1 MINGQLAS
9 TFVCGKGLDC
19 VTYGSMGNQGQM
31 PNNIYYIK
39 ALKLIEFKTIYRP
52 NNLNYYR

>member
-9 TFVCGKGLDC
+9 TFVCGKGLDY

-31 PNNIYYIK
+31 PNNIYVT
-39 ALKLIEFKTIYRP
+39 FKF
-52 NNLNYYR
+52 

>member
-9 TFVCGKGLDC
+9 TFVCGKGLDY

-31 PNNIYYIK
+31 PNNIYVT
-39 ALKLIEFKTIYRP
+39 LKF
-52 NNLNYYR
+52 